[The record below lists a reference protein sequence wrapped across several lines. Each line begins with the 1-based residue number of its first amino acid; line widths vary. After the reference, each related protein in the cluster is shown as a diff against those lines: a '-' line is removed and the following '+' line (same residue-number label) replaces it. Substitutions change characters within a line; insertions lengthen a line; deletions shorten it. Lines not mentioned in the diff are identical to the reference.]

1 MDFTLTSE
9 QKVDLKKQQK
19 QTKDKKEYR
28 KISVILFLDLGL
40 TLETI
45 AKGLG
50 IGTVSNY
57 SNRYQRSANF
67 SEYLSTH
74 YNQNIFTKST
84 NKEIEKLKVHLDE
97 KLYTTCKSV
106 VCYIAKEFGKRLDS

>member
-1 MDFTLTSE
+1 MDFSLTAE
-9 QKVDLKKQQK
+9 QKVDLKKQKK
-19 QTKDKKEYR
+19 QTKDKKEPI

-45 AKGLG
+45 AKGLWID

-67 SEYLSTH
+67 SEY
-74 YNQNIFTKST
+74 
-84 NKEIEKLKVHLDE
+84 
-97 KLYTTCKSV
+97 
-106 VCYIAKEFGKRLDS
+106 